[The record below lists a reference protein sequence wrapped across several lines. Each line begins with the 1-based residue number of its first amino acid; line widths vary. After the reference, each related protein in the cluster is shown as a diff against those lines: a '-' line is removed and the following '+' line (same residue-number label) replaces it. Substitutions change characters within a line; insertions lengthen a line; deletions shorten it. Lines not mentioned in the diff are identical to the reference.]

1 MIALDASAIVAIA
14 MEEPE
19 EEVFDRIISWREAI
33 VGVPTLFEARLVL
46 AGRMPG
52 FAAAFM
58 EGFVSV
64 RDVRAVDF
72 TMDMYREAVGA
83 LERFGKGRGHPAQL
97 NFGDCMAYAVAK
109 VYDLPLL
116 YKGDDFARTDIRSA
130 LP

>member
-1 MIALDASAIVAIA
+1 
-14 MEEPE
+14 MEE
-19 EEVFDRIISWREAI
+19 
-33 VGVPTLFEARLVL
+33 LARSAATRWPLDGLLVWHRV
-46 AGRMPG
+46 GRMEPG
-52 FAAAFM
+52 EPIVLVAAAARHRRAAI
-58 EGFVSV
+58 E
-64 RDVRAVDF
+64 AVDF
-72 TMDMYREAVGA
+72 TMDMYREAVRA